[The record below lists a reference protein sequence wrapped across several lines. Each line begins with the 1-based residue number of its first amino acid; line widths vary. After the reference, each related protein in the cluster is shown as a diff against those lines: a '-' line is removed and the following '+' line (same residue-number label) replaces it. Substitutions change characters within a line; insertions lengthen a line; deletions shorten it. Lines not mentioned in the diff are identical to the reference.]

1 MWKARI
7 CSFGSGF
14 EPKSTVHRRL
24 LVIKDQC
31 SLRMKTRGS
40 SFIAALLLLTV
51 LLAFPAFAQNYR
63 IDWFTIDGGGGTSSG
78 GQYTLSGTIGQ
89 PDAGEL
95 AGGNYVL
102 EGGFWGELFLQI
114 VAPRLYIER
123 SGPNVIISWSP
134 NTPGFYLQESPTVG
148 PASWA
153 NSASGTANPATV
165 PASSPSRFYQLSN
178 Q

>member
-1 MWKARI
+1 
-7 CSFGSGF
+7 
-14 EPKSTVHRRL
+14 
-24 LVIKDQC
+24 
-31 SLRMKTRGS
+31 MKTHRS
-40 SFIAALLLLTV
+40 LPVATLSVAIFFCCAASAL
-51 LLAFPAFAQNYR
+51 AQNYH

-95 AGGNYVL
+95 TAGNYVL
-102 EGGFWGELFLQI
+102 EGGFWGELFLQV

-134 NTPGFYLQESPTVG
+134 NTPGFYLQESPIIA

-153 NSASGTANPATV
+153 NSASGSSNPATV
-165 PASSPSRFYQLSN
+165 PAGSPNRFYQLNN